1 MENAEKIFV
10 ERCIINRMQDRLLF
24 ELNGKKR
31 KNGIGRFSH
40 NATDLLKSESIVA
53 SGNNLFQDEIIK
65 LTEKFNTSG
74 KCCVVAY
81 NEELDKKLLNFREA
95 LEIVLGNGMPAII
108 ISNKI
113 AVIETEQCYG
123 TPIRYIVKF

>member
-1 MENAEKIFV
+1 MEKAEKIFV
-10 ERCIINRMQDRLLF
+10 ERCIINRMQDRILF

-40 NATDLLKSESIVA
+40 NAADLLKSESIVA
-53 SGNNLFQDEIIK
+53 SGNKLFKDIIIK
-65 LTEKFNTSG
+65 LTEKFDTSG
-74 KCCVVAY
+74 KCYIAAY
-81 NEELDKKLLNFREA
+81 NEKLDKKLSTFCEA
-95 LEIVLGNGMPAII
+95 LEMVLGNGMPAVI

-123 TPIRYIVKF
+123 APIRYIVKF

>member
-10 ERCIINRMQDRLLF
+10 ERCVINRMQDRILF

-40 NATDLLKSESIVA
+40 NAADLLKSESIVA
-53 SGNNLFQDEIIK
+53 SGNNLFQDKIIK

-74 KCCVVAY
+74 KCYVVAY
-81 NEELDKKLLNFREA
+81 SEELDKKLMTFREA
-95 LEIVLGNGMPAII
+95 LELVLGNGMPAII
-108 ISNKI
+108 ISNKM
-113 AVIETEQCYG
+113 AVIETEQCYS
-123 TPIRYIVKF
+123 TSIRYIVKF

>member
-10 ERCIINRMQDRLLF
+10 DRCIINRMQDRLLF

-31 KNGIGRFSH
+31 KDGIGRFSH

-53 SGNNLFQDEIIK
+53 SGNNLFLDEIIK
-65 LTEKFNTSG
+65 LTEKFDTSG
-74 KCCVVAY
+74 KCYVVAY
-81 NEELDKKLLNFREA
+81 NEELDKKLLTFREA
-95 LEIVLGNGMPAII
+95 LELILGNGMPAII

-113 AVIETEQCYG
+113 AVIETEQCYS
-123 TPIRYIVKF
+123 TSIRYIVKF

>member
-1 MENAEKIFV
+1 
-10 ERCIINRMQDRLLF
+10 LF

-40 NATDLLKSESIVA
+40 NASDLLKSESIVA

-65 LTEKFNTSG
+65 LTEKFNTFG
-74 KCCVVAY
+74 KCYVIAY
-81 NEELDKKLLNFREA
+81 NEELDKKVLTFREA
-95 LEIVLGNGMPAII
+95 LELVLGNGMPAVI

-113 AVIETEQCYG
+113 AVIETEQCYS